1 MDDRIQRILI
11 ENNIPHILQ
20 GKNIGKRAVAGI
32 NCPFCRDDVGFH
44 LGILRGKKGYYF
56 TCWKNSKHT
65 GTLPALF
72 SHLLN
77 ISLLDAKRLLNEE
90 TSIISENFLDNV
102 MKMCY
107 NKGES
112 KAKVTGVD
120 TLDFLPTFR
129 RLDGNYTDMPAA
141 PFYQYL
147 IERGFL
153 HPASIGLLYTLR
165 YSISTSDGWGMRII
179 VPFFINKKLQSWIGR
194 TIDPLQ
200 SLRYKNLKKEES
212 VRHPK
217 LCLFNYDTLASKQRE
232 YNNPILYITEGV
244 FDAIK
249 IEAYSSG
256 LEVFATAIMTTSMTE
271 EQIALLYDVAH
282 YYRKI
287 VILLDKGAEAQALS
301 LADTLSFLSNIH
313 VRFLPDSYPDDP
325 GDMTPDQVEHL
336 TNKELNE

>member
-11 ENNIPHILQ
+11 ENDIPHILQ
-20 GKNIGKRAVAGI
+20 GKNIGRKAIAGI

-56 TCWKNSKHT
+56 TCWKNHSHQ

-112 KAKVTGVD
+112 KETVKGVD
-120 TLDFLPTFR
+120 TLKFLPTFR
-129 RLDGNYTDMPAA
+129 RLEGRLTDLPDAL
-141 PFYQYL
+141 FYQYL
-147 IERGFL
+147 INRGFP
-153 HPASIGLLYTLR
+153 HPESTGLLYNLR
-165 YSISTSDGWGMRII
+165 YSISTNDGWGMRII
-179 VPFFINKKLQSWIGR
+179 VPFFMNGELVSWIGR

-200 SLRYKNLKKEES
+200 PLRYKNLKKEES

-217 LCLFNYDTLASKQRE
+217 LCLFKYDTISSKQRE
-232 YNNPILYITEGV
+232 YNSPILYITEGV
-244 FDAIK
+244 FDAMK

-256 LEVFATAIMTTSMTE
+256 VEVFATAIMTTSMTE

-287 VILLDKGAEAQALS
+287 IILLDKGAEAQALS

-325 GDMTPDQVEHL
+325 GDMTKEQVIHL
-336 TNKELNE
+336 TYKELTE